1 MLDSRSNML
10 SGGMSQVACMSS
22 SCKFVSVH
30 VFVFCIVGTNDSDV
44 GELEHCMLS
53 GKGRM

>member
-1 MLDSRSNML
+1 
-10 SGGMSQVACMSS
+10 MSDVGA
-22 SCKFVSVH
+22 H

>member
-1 MLDSRSNML
+1 ML